1 MKLSVSWTMTG
12 TVDIDGKTIEEAMRN
27 FNKEYATISIPEGTY
42 VDDSFVL
49 TTEDP
54 EEMKEIMEYEV

>member
-12 TVDIDGKTIEEAMRN
+12 TIEIDGNTIKEAMRN
-27 FNKEYATISIPEGTY
+27 FNKEYATIPIPEGTY

-54 EEMKEIMEYEV
+54 EEMKEIMEGEI

>member
-12 TVDIDGKTIEEAMRN
+12 TVDVKGKTIKEAMRN
-27 FNKEYATISIPEGTY
+27 FNKEYATIPIPEGTY
-42 VDDSFVL
+42 VEDSFVL

-54 EEMKEIMEYEV
+54 EEMEEIMEGEL

>member
-1 MKLSVSWTMTG
+1 MKLSVSWVMTG
-12 TVDIDGKTIEEAMRN
+12 IVDVKGNTIEEAIRN

-54 EEMKEIMEYEV
+54 EEMEEIMEDEL

>member
-12 TVDIDGKTIEEAMRN
+12 TVDVKGKTIKEAMRN

-42 VDDSFVL
+42 VEDSFVL

-54 EEMKEIMEYEV
+54 EEMEEIMEGES

>member
-42 VDDSFVL
+42 VNDSFVL

-54 EEMKEIMEYEV
+54 EEMKEIMEGEL

>member
-12 TVDIDGKTIEEAMRN
+12 TVDVKGNTLEEAMRN

-54 EEMKEIMEYEV
+54 EEMKEIMEGEI